1 MNRGTSLARPAR
13 YRSPVAQLIDFE
25 LSGTA
30 IAGLHIIRMKQVFDD
45 RGAVREFF
53 RASAFAT
60 AGVELRSFPQINVT
74 ETKPGAIRGM
84 HAEPMTKLVAI
95 AHGTAY
101 GAWVDMRTDSATRG
115 QVVQQVLEPGDQVL
129 VPEGVCNGFQSTSAG
144 PTQYI
149 YCFTSEWA
157 PGGGIAVSPL
167 DPALGIQWPL
177 EIDPDDLSLISAKDR
192 TAPTLAQVLG

>member
-1 MNRGTSLARPAR
+1 VSA
-13 YRSPVAQLIDFE
+13 LIDFE

-30 IAGLHIIRMKQVFDD
+30 IAGLQIIRMKQVFDD

-53 RASAFAT
+53 RASAFAA
-60 AGVELRSFPQINVT
+60 AGLELPSFPQINVT

-95 AHGTAY
+95 AHGAAY
-101 GAWVDMRTDSATRG
+101 GAWVDVRTDSSTRG
-115 QVVQQVLEPGDQVL
+115 LVVQQDLEPGDQVL
-129 VPEGVCNGFQSTSAG
+129 VPEGVCNGFQSISTG

-149 YCFTSEWA
+149 YCFTNEWA
-157 PGGGIAVSPL
+157 PGRGTAVSPL
-167 DPALGIQWPL
+167 DPALGIRWPQ

-192 TAPTLAQVLG
+192 QAPTLAHVLG